1 MLDILKFNPIF
12 KPTLWGSETWVVS
25 AVKDSESVVLNGED
39 KGLTLPE
46 VVQRY
51 GAEFLGKAN
60 TARFGTDFPL
70 LIKFIDARQD
80 LSIQVHPNDEL
91 SARRH
96 GKMGKN
102 EMWYVIDAKP
112 GSFLYAGFN
121 QKITP
126 YEYQKRVEDGSI
138 TEVLARHEVT
148 AGDVFYLPAGRV
160 HAICGGILLAEVQ
173 QSSDIT
179 YRIFDYN
186 RPGIDGKLREL
197 HTDLAA
203 EAINYEVLDDYR
215 TQYEDAQNRANAVL
229 RCPFFSVRITDV
241 SSIFHR
247 NLLKYDSFIISTCIS
262 GDCRIVSRVNG
273 SEIFLREGNSTLIPT
288 SIADY
293 DVIPESDSCRLL
305 DSFIDNKDMS
315 LGAMATRFLRITDR

>member
-102 EMWYVIDAKP
+102 EMWYVIDADR
-112 GSFLYAGFN
+112 GSQLIAGFRR
-121 QKITP
+121 
-126 YEYQKRVEDGSI
+126 RVELDDYASKVADGSI
-138 TEVLARHEVT
+138 EEDLCSVPVAP
-148 AGDVFYLPAGRV
+148 GDCFYIPAGRV
-160 HAICGGILLAEVQ
+160 HGIGAGMLIAEIQ
-173 QSSDIT
+173 QTSDVT
-179 YRIFDYN
+179 YRIYDYL
-186 RPGIDGKLREL
+186 RRDRDGHQREL
-197 HTDLAA
+197 HTELAL
-203 EAINYEVLDDYR
+203 EAINFDD
-215 TQYEDAQNRANAVL
+215 
-229 RCPFFSVRITDV
+229 ITDDPKVHYTEARDAVVELV
-241 SSIFHR
+241 SSPYFVT
-247 NLLKYDSFIISTCIS
+247 NELKLTRTLQRHYAGADSFHVYMCVDGACCFLSPEDQGVFLHSGEALVVPACMKSVTIIPDVT
-262 GDCRIVSRVNG
+262 VK
-273 SEIFLREGNSTLIPT
+273 LI
-288 SIADY
+288 
-293 DVIPESDSCRLL
+293 ESYVE
-305 DSFIDNKDMS
+305 NE
-315 LGAMATRFLRITDR
+315 